1 MGRNITPILR
11 PLRGDAGTLYVFPSA
26 SEDIGLNLNQR
37 DNKVALTHYALLNL
51 PEAKWGGNTTQ
62 TDVNYFNLA
71 NIPGVANRFNGNVTM
86 KDNQL
91 PKKIAA
97 ALQNYTMNFE
107 TVLMNRNDYNYTD
120 NNTVSER
127 VFMKFLKETG
137 AIRFKKVENAT
148 LGGESIYEEYPEKDE
163 DGNPTGYKRV
173 FQCMGEISAG
183 NSRSTDFGMYNET
196 YVNVP
201 TSYGC
206 ARQFFRSVSDGN
218 YTLGKVYSATDT
230 ESERL
235 EGRNP
240 DTDNYVET
248 VYTQNAP
255 YFDFVADVG
264 TTTDSTGFVFSY
276 VDDEY
281 DGYHNREIKAYQI
294 KIGDMLLIDEENN
307 IYRKV
312 LRISELNNKDITGY
326 AVIVDAQSTPINL
339 NYNETVRVSI
349 EGESWMEYEG
359 MSLGILTNAYA
370 TDTAVTDGEDLDIP
384 MKVVENGIVIN
395 RYKRTKLAGIQLIN
409 QIQDLQE
416 IYDRLADDASV
427 ETVNPLTYD
436 YINTEYAK
444 SNVFFYDSST
454 TTDTVDDTLVR
465 TYTTSFN
472 FNAILLYYSVYDGV
486 TGNVLAV
493 NLFGI
498 VFLDGPV
505 PTGDCT
511 GYTLNFAF
519 PVLKKKRSKDTDN
532 HSFGTGYS
540 FRVNVKSLEV
550 YDDTEALIYDNTT
563 SSSILGDDFSEL
575 LDALRRGIDRMGENT
590 VILKQVQDRYTSIL
604 SQYSSLKTAIDSVR
618 RDVDDLR
625 LGRLSDS
632 SLSLG
637 NIRTLG
643 SYQRIGDLSL
653 GVQDVSDG
661 SVMDLLDGLS
671 VKFGTDASAYII
683 DPGETFTGGD
693 SKALD
698 YIIPSGEQI
707 NAVDYGRLVPLLVRG
722 LQVQGRKIKELE
734 ETILELHDD
743 SDGE

>member
-51 PEAKWGGNTTQ
+51 PEAKWGQ
-62 TDVNYFNLA
+62 KKISDKNYFNLA
-71 NIPGVANRFNGNVTM
+71 SIPGIANRFNGNVTM

-97 ALQNYTMNFE
+97 ALQNYAMNFE
-107 TVLMNRNDYNYTD
+107 TVLMNRGDYNYTD

-137 AIRFKKVENAT
+137 AIRFKKVEGVT
-148 LGGESIYEEYPEKDE
+148 LGGESIYEEYPEKDA

-218 YTLGKVYSATDT
+218 YTLGKVYSPSDT
-230 ESERL
+230 ETERL

-240 DTDNYVET
+240 DTDGYVET
-248 VYTQNAP
+248 VYTQNTP

-264 TTTDSTGFVFSY
+264 TTTDNTGFVFSY

-281 DGYHNREIKAYQI
+281 DGYHSREIKAYQL
-294 KIGDMLLIDEENN
+294 KVGDSLRIDDENL

-312 LRISELNNKDITGY
+312 LRISELSNAEITGY
-326 AVIVDAQSTPINL
+326 SVIVDSQSTPIEL
-339 NYNETVRVSI
+339 NYNETVYVRI
-349 EGESWMEYEG
+349 MGESWMEYEG
-359 MSLGILTNAYA
+359 LSLGMLNNAYA
-370 TDTAVTDGEDLDIP
+370 TDTAVADDADLDIP
-384 MKVVENGIVIN
+384 MKVVENGKVIH
-395 RYKRTKLAGIQLIN
+395 RYKRSRLDGVQLIN
-409 QIQDLQE
+409 EIQDLQE
-416 IYDRLADDASV
+416 IYDKMADNAQV

-436 YINTEYAK
+436 YINTEYGT
-444 SNVFFYDSST
+444 SNVFFYDNSVT
-454 TTDTVDDTLVR
+454 NDNPNDALVR
-465 TYTTSFN
+465 TYTTSFD
-472 FNAILLYYSVYDGV
+472 FNAVLLYYSIYDGV

-511 GYTLNFAF
+511 GYTLNFNF
-519 PVLKKKRSKDTDN
+519 PVLKKKHAKDTDN

-563 SSSILGDDFSEL
+563 SSSILGDDFAEM
-575 LDALRRGIDRMGENT
+575 LDAMRRGVDKLGENT

-604 SQYSSLKTAIDSVR
+604 SQYSSLKTSIDSVQ
-618 RDVDDLR
+618 RDIDDLR
-625 LGRLSDS
+625 LGRLTDS

-637 NIRTLG
+637 IVRTKG
-643 SYQRIGDLSL
+643 CYQTIGDVAN
-653 GVQDVSDG
+653 GMEDVSD
-661 SVMDLLDGLS
+661 SSITELIDGLS
-671 VKFGTDASAYII
+671 VKFGNDASAYII
-683 DPGETFTGGD
+683 DPNETFSGGD
-693 SKALD
+693 SHALD
-698 YIIPSGEQI
+698 YIIPSGDVGAI
-707 NAVDYGRLVPLLVRG
+707 DYARLVPVLVRG
-722 LQVQGRKIKELE
+722 LQVQARKIKDLE
-734 ETILELHDD
+734 ETVAELH
-743 SDGE
+743 SQTEEG